1 MAGMNSS
8 HVSPLTLTQV
18 PRWRITRLLEM
29 VQRGYRADEVEAEL
43 KGWLA
48 TGIDRAPSSFNLQA
62 AAARAVHAISP
73 DGESLMKM
81 LPTDLDGRLTTKCRD
96 VVETALYA
104 ALAPHLDQLLPDV
117 EELRAYQCSF
127 GFTESTLNPTF
138 EAH

>member
-1 MAGMNSS
+1 MHSKQ
-8 HVSPLTLTQV
+8 VSPLTLTQI
-18 PRWRITRLLEM
+18 PRWRIARLMEM
-29 VQRGYRADEVEAEL
+29 VQRGYSANEVEAEL
-43 KGWLA
+43 KSWLA

-81 LPTDLDGRLTTKCRD
+81 LPTDLDGRLTNKCRD
-96 VVETALYA
+96 VVETALCA
-104 ALAPHLDQLLPDV
+104 ALAPHLDQMFPEV
-117 EELRAYQCSF
+117 EELRAYQCRF